1 MPKSKSADLP
11 RPAVPCRSRQE
22 IRKGRVLGLAVVL
35 SATFLGQF
43 DFFVV
48 NVAGPTI
55 RDSLH
60 AGDTTLELI
69 IGGYAFAY
77 AAGLI
82 TAGRLGDLVGYRR
95 MFIIGISLFGV
106 ASLLCGVSQTS
117 TELVLAR
124 LMQGAAA
131 AVMVPQVLAYITAT
145 IAPERR
151 AGAIAWYG
159 VAAGVGSICGQVLGG
174 VLVVGPGDE
183 GWRLIFLV
191 NIPVVLIAVILACAV
206 LPAPD
211 PRRSVSFDPYGALG
225 VTVTLAAVLVP
236 VTLGPG
242 EGWPAWSG
250 ICLAAS
256 LVPAIATVLAERRL
270 SDRGR
275 QPLVPGVLLRTRTFA
290 AGLLA
295 IAAFMLFFPS
305 FMFILTLL
313 LQDGLELSPLH
324 AGLVF
329 VPAGVAYSASAL
341 GARDLF
347 GRFGV
352 RAPLTGT
359 AIIAAG
365 LVGLTFTVWHGSDH
379 ASVAAVTLCA
389 AVMSLGNGI
398 VQPTLTTVAL
408 SDVTAGMAGSASG
421 LIATVQQFASAAGVA
436 AIGTVFFSV
445 ARHTTGP
452 VGSVRAAAT
461 AGIIDLALVLAVA
474 GSLAVVR
481 RAHQVP
487 VPAGACV
494 PHSPV
499 DDATSVAVKAPS

>member
-1 MPKSKSADLP
+1 
-11 RPAVPCRSRQE
+11 
-22 IRKGRVLGLAVVL
+22 
-35 SATFLGQF
+35 
-43 DFFVV
+43 
-48 NVAGPTI
+48 
-55 RDSLH
+55 
-60 AGDTTLELI
+60 
-69 IGGYAFAY
+69 
-77 AAGLI
+77 
-82 TAGRLGDLVGYRR
+82 
-95 MFIIGISLFGV
+95 
-106 ASLLCGVSQTS
+106 
-117 TELVLAR
+117 
-124 LMQGAAA
+124 
-131 AVMVPQVLAYITAT
+131 
-145 IAPERR
+145 
-151 AGAIAWYG
+151 
-159 VAAGVGSICGQVLGG
+159 
-174 VLVVGPGDE
+174 
-183 GWRLIFLV
+183 
-191 NIPVVLIAVILACAV
+191 
-206 LPAPD
+206 
-211 PRRSVSFDPYGALG
+211 
-225 VTVTLAAVLVP
+225 
-236 VTLGPG
+236 
-242 EGWPAWSG
+242 
-250 ICLAAS
+250 
-256 LVPAIATVLAERRL
+256 
-270 SDRGR
+270 
-275 QPLVPGVLLRTRTFA
+275 VPGVLLRTRTFA

-436 AIGTVFFSV
+436 AIGTVFLSV

-494 PHSPV
+494 PNSPV